1 MGPFSRCYGIVHCT
15 SRVACFFELSLL
27 DLFIIIV
34 MHHGQSTP
42 RPYGH
47 SVVTQIPL
55 KRLSDH
61 ARRHPNNYSNL
72 YPTMLKLMA
81 TQFPQLCL
89 VCEWLTEKKAITGK
103 MVYLQSTN
111 WNISTVGF
119 IDPIMK

>member
-1 MGPFSRCYGIVHCT
+1 MLVIS
-15 SRVACFFELSLL
+15 
-27 DLFIIIV
+27 V

-61 ARRHPNNYSNL
+61 AQHHPNNYSNL

-89 VCEWLTEKKAITGK
+89 VCEWLSEKKAITGK
-103 MVYLQSTN
+103 HGLLMLST
-111 WNISTVGF
+111 W
-119 IDPIMK
+119 MKVIV

>member
-1 MGPFSRCYGIVHCT
+1 
-15 SRVACFFELSLL
+15 
-27 DLFIIIV
+27 
-34 MHHGQSTP
+34 MHHGLSTP

-103 MVYLQSTN
+103 KKKMAKHELQFQHIRIHESYH
-111 WNISTVGF
+111 
-119 IDPIMK
+119 DCPH

>member
-1 MGPFSRCYGIVHCT
+1 MLVIS
-15 SRVACFFELSLL
+15 
-27 DLFIIIV
+27 V

-89 VCEWLTEKKAITGK
+89 VCEWLSEKKAITGK
-103 MVYLQSTN
+103 HGLLTLST
-111 WNISTVGF
+111 WMRVI
-119 IDPIMK
+119 I

>member
-1 MGPFSRCYGIVHCT
+1 MVYV
-15 SRVACFFELSLL
+15 
-27 DLFIIIV
+27 V

-55 KRLSDH
+55 KRLSDD
-61 ARRHPNNYSNL
+61 ARRHHHNYSNL

-81 TQFPQLCL
+81 TQFPPLCL

-103 MVYLQSTN
+103 ATLLYLLQYFSSGN
-111 WNISTVGF
+111 LRELSPFSYKV
-119 IDPIMK
+119 

>member
-1 MGPFSRCYGIVHCT
+1 MVLVSRFAY
-15 SRVACFFELSLL
+15 FFFALYP
-27 DLFIIIV
+27 V

-72 YPTMLKLMA
+72 YPTLLKLMA

-103 MVYLQSTN
+103 ECMPYCKKFLCDTLLKWNILQSTN
-111 WNISTVGF
+111 LSINMLG
-119 IDPIMK
+119 

>member
-1 MGPFSRCYGIVHCT
+1 
-15 SRVACFFELSLL
+15 
-27 DLFIIIV
+27 

>member
-1 MGPFSRCYGIVHCT
+1 MVH
-15 SRVACFFELSLL
+15 V
-27 DLFIIIV
+27 V

-55 KRLSDH
+55 KRLSDD
-61 ARRHPNNYSNL
+61 ARRHHHNYSNL

-81 TQFPQLCL
+81 TQFPPLCL

-103 MVYLQSTN
+103 ATLLYPLQYFPSGN
-111 WNISTVGF
+111 LRELSPFSYKV
-119 IDPIMK
+119 